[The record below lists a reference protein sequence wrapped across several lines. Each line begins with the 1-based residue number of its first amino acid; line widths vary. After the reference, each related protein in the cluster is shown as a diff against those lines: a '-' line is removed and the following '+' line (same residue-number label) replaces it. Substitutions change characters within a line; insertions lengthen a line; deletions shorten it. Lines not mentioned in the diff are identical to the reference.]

1 MGAQERVLVGARGR
15 TRKGQAWERREA
27 CTWTSGLAG
36 NSVTNLFFFLMEGFL
51 NRMVL
56 TAGAARGAEENARV
70 GPLMAY
76 RQRWFLS
83 TYR

>member
-1 MGAQERVLVGARGR
+1 
-15 TRKGQAWERREA
+15 
-27 CTWTSGLAG
+27 
-36 NSVTNLFFFLMEGFL
+36 MEGFL